1 MRVDED
7 IKIEYTGLRPGEKM
21 YEELLMDEENT
32 LPTKMKGI
40 MISTGKEV
48 EFDDVEAKLKSLEL
62 VLEADDAKALDALEA
77 AVPTYT
83 YTPNEKG

>member
-1 MRVDED
+1 MF
-7 IKIEYTGLRPGEKM
+7 TGLRPGEKM
-21 YEELLMDEENT
+21 YEELLMNEENT

-48 EFDDVEAKLKSLEL
+48 SFEEVESK
-62 VLEADDAKALDALEA
+62 LEALKACLTGTNENAIKVLGQ

-83 YTPNEKG
+83 YTPNDGSQGR